1 MPLCTEI
8 IIGFQNSSY
17 VTREPQE
24 ETKISGV
31 IQLEKQGGRVSEQ
44 TFLIAIEASATTPN
58 ANIPSAT
65 LSSFNN
71 DGTVSNNDYSIAGPG
86 ESVVVLEFRPED
98 QAIDFEF
105 TLYPDNLNEGQEA
118 FQLGTSRGFLNG
130 VIGPLFAFPSS
141 GVLFS
146 SSYIFINESEF
157 SVISYMKQNH
167 IFHCSFTHYSTYEH
181 QSQNRRNSHIHCSSI
196 R

>member
-1 MPLCTEI
+1 MNKPLFLPQHTEI

-17 VTREPQE
+17 VTIEPQE
-24 ETKISGV
+24 ETKITGLV
-31 IQLEKQGGRVSEQ
+31 FLEKQGGRISEQ

-65 LSSFNN
+65 LSSFDSN
-71 DGTVSNNDYSIAGPG
+71 GTVSNNDYSIAGPG
-86 ESVVVLEFRPED
+86 ESVVVIEFRPED
-98 QAIDFEF
+98 QTIDFEF
-105 TLYPDNLNEGQEA
+105 TLYPDNLNEGQEV

-130 VIGPLFAFPSS
+130 VIGPLFTFPTS

-157 SVISYMKQNH
+157 SIISNIKH
-167 IFHCSFTHYSTYEH
+167 FSYSPCFPLQFY
-181 QSQNRRNSHIHCSSI
+181 SLLNL
-196 R
+196 